1 MPIPWAGQEYQTWAT
16 EKVIKPILKGLDENN
31 SMFVGFLYPGLK
43 MTTTGPK
50 VLEYNAR
57 FGDPETQVY
66 MRLLETDLVEIIE
79 ACLDG
84 KLSEVRTVWNKGFA
98 VCVIIASYGYPVSR
112 GEDVPISGIEK
123 VEKIPGVVVFHPG
136 TRLINNVVL
145 AAGGRV
151 LGVTA
156 IGKTLQ
162 EAINNSYKAVGC
174 IKFDGMQY
182 RTDIGAKALIR
193 LSKMSKLV

>member
-1 MPIPWAGQEYQTWAT
+1 
-16 EKVIKPILKGLDENN
+16 VIRPILKGLEENN
-31 SMFVGFLYPGLK
+31 SKFVGLLYPGLK
-43 MTTTGPK
+43 MTTAGPK

-66 MRLLETDLVEIIE
+66 MRLLETDLIDIFE

-84 KLSEVRTVWNKGFA
+84 ELGNIKAKWNKGFA

-112 GEDVPISGIEK
+112 GEDVPISGIENA
-123 VEKIPGVVVFHPG
+123 EKIPGVVVFHSG
-136 TRLINNVVL
+136 TKRVGDVIF
-145 AAGGRV
+145 ASGGRV

-156 IGKTLQ
+156 TGKTLQ
-162 EAINNSYKAVGC
+162 EAIDNAYQAVRC

-182 RTDIGAKALIR
+182 RTDIGAKGLIR
-193 LSKMSKLV
+193 KK